1 MEKKSDLIS
10 VEVDTV
16 SVTLIV
22 VFVDLG
28 RRLLKM
34 EIFLQIGFSL
44 TESG

>member
-22 VFVDLG
+22 VFVDQG
-28 RRLLKM
+28 RGLLKM

-44 TESG
+44 TPSG